1 MSREIIEGVTMLA
14 AVAVL
19 FSVSYWLISKVEAA
33 KWQKFIREKVS
44 TALDHGGGKALAV
57 VAFLA
62 VFREGAETAL
72 FYQALFS
79 EGSGTLPLILGI
91 VAGGVALAV
100 IFTLFYRFGVR
111 IPMRPFFT
119 ITSVLL
125 YYLAFV
131 FIGKGIREL
140 QEGNVIGITVL
151 RGWPSVPSM
160 GIFPSMETLVAQG
173 VLLVLFLFMIVKTF
187 LPSSS
192 DLATS
197 R

>member
-1 MSREIIEGVTMLA
+1 
-14 AVAVL
+14 
-19 FSVSYWLISKVEAA
+19 
-33 KWQKFIREKVS
+33 
-44 TALDHGGGKALAV
+44 
-57 VAFLA
+57 
-62 VFREGAETAL
+62 
-72 FYQALFS
+72 LFS